1 MDWLKAEG
9 RALGCDALV
18 LDTALANTAAQRFYR
33 RQGLSD
39 RALRFS
45 LALA

>member
-9 RALGCDALV
+9 RALACDNLV
-18 LDTALANTAAQRFYR
+18 LDTALANAAAQRFYR
-33 RQGLSD
+33 RHALSD

-45 LALA
+45 FAFA

>member
-9 RALGCDALV
+9 RALGCDYLV
-18 LDTALANTAAQRFYR
+18 LDTALSNAAAQRFYR

-45 LALA
+45 FAFA